1 MNNVREGWQRPPS
14 PHPPADF
21 LPTRLQ
27 GQQRAPAR
35 PFAAWTPRPPRSR
48 WSWAQGGLSPARA
61 AAPPAATPQRLLFVW
76 PAGLQTSEPCS
87 FFWSFSWDLAVCR
100 RASVSPAAGSPP
112 SPGFWRDL
120 AWGLDLFGP
129 GSGLRPHPAPRPPR
143 PFSPCPLLQGL
154 QPKRQRAS
162 VRSENHSLLWSGF
175 LVCIKWTKM
184 KYAAFSTF
192 KTLML

>member
-1 MNNVREGWQRPPS
+1 MCVKVGSVLPALT
-14 PHPPADF
+14 HPPTFCQLASRGSREPPAVRSP
-21 LPTRLQ
+21 LEPRAP
-27 GQQRAPAR
+27 RAPAGVR
-35 PFAAWTPRPPRSR
+35 RRAGSAR
-48 WSWAQGGLSPARA
+48 ARA
-61 AAPPAATPQRLLFVW
+61 AAPPASTPQRLLFVW

-100 RASVSPAAGSPP
+100 RASVSPDAGSPP
-112 SPGFWRDL
+112 GPGFWRDL

-175 LVCIKWTKM
+175 LVCRKWTKM
-184 KYAAFSTF
+184 KYAAFSTV
-192 KTLML
+192 KILML